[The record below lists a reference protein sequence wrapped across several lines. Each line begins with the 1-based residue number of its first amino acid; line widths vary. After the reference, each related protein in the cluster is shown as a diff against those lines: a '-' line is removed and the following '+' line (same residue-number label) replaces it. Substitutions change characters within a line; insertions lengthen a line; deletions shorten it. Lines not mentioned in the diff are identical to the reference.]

1 MFTLGEVMLTSLVAG
16 VVGTGLSAAEP
27 ARERPR
33 LWVRRIAGVRGSFL
47 AHRPW
52 RHDDGA
58 WGEVQTSRN
67 HGPAPLGPGKALLK
81 AVPTSPTR
89 AGLPRPGIDFPHRIR
104 ESVSLIQ
111 PLSACARTRS
121 VRYGVVT
128 RRRQACGGC
137 SGCYVC
143 AGRAASVTKQIRPTN
158 SCHRASEARRVEQ
171 LDGCAPS
178 GRRPTTRR
186 GR

>member
-1 MFTLGEVMLTSLVAG
+1 MFTLGEVMLTGLAAG

-67 HGPAPLGPGKALLK
+67 HGPPPLGPGKALLK
-81 AVPTSPTR
+81 AVPTSSTR

-104 ESVSLIQ
+104 EWSASYSHCRRAHEQGQFATVS
-111 PLSACARTRS
+111 SRDDARPA
-121 VRYGVVT
+121 VAAQVVT
-128 RRRQACGGC
+128 CAP
-137 SGCYVC
+137 
-143 AGRAASVTKQIRPTN
+143 AGR
-158 SCHRASEARRVEQ
+158 HR
-171 LDGCAPS
+171 
-178 GRRPTTRR
+178 
-186 GR
+186 

>member
-67 HGPAPLGPGKALLK
+67 HGPPPLGPGKALLK
-81 AVPTSPTR
+81 AVPTSPTQQGYPDPALIFLIGSENRSASYSHCRR
-89 AGLPRPGIDFPHRIR
+89 AHEQGQFATVSSRDDARPA
-104 ESVSLIQ
+104 VAAQ
-111 PLSACARTRS
+111 
-121 VRYGVVT
+121 VVT
-128 RRRQACGGC
+128 CAP
-137 SGCYVC
+137 
-143 AGRAASVTKQIRPTN
+143 AGR
-158 SCHRASEARRVEQ
+158 HR
-171 LDGCAPS
+171 
-178 GRRPTTRR
+178 
-186 GR
+186 